1 MKKEGKTCV
10 TSVTILMFKKFRQTT
25 PSLKQICLGRFDTQK
40 VLSFSRK
47 SRKSCVKKQPCLE
60 AEPAVENAKNRF
72 HVKNPN
78 LQTFL
83 TGLSLAPR

>member
-40 VLSFSRK
+40 FCPSRAN
-47 SRKSCVKKQPCLE
+47 R
-60 AEPAVENAKNRF
+60 ENR
-72 HVKNPN
+72 V
-78 LQTFL
+78 
-83 TGLSLAPR
+83 